1 MASSLFPQRQQ
12 NRTTPNDNSVFS
24 RFMQFAKGMSPQ
36 EAEKRIDGLL
46 RSGQMTKDQFNA
58 LASRAK
64 EFMSLFGLK

>member
-1 MASSLFPQRQQ
+1 M
-12 NRTTPNDNSVFS
+12 N
-24 RFMQFAKGMSPQ
+24 FAKGMSPQ

-64 EFMSLFGLK
+64 EFMNLFGLK

>member
-12 NRTTPNDNSVFS
+12 NKSTANDNGVFS
-24 RFMQFAKGMSPQ
+24 RFMNFAKGMSPQ

-46 RSGQMTKDQFNA
+46 RSGQMTKEQFNA

-64 EFMSLFGLK
+64 EFMNLFGLK